1 MNKPAIILLSGGLDS
16 TTCAAI
22 AKKDGYDLHG
32 LTINYGQKHNY
43 ELKAAKLVAQNFQF
57 NSHAV
62 IDIDLAS
69 FGGSSLVSKEIE
81 VPKNRNL
88 EIKDDIPST
97 YVPARNT
104 VFLSIA
110 LAKAETINAFDI
122 FIGVNAIDYS
132 GYPDCRPEFILQF
145 EKMMNVATKDAVQ
158 NIGEYKIHTP
168 LIKLTKAEIIKKGQ
182 QLGIDYQITSS
193 CYSPNKYGQPC
204 GQCDACKLRI
214 KGFDDAGLADP
225 LTYVNRTK

>member
-43 ELKAAKLVAQNFQF
+43 ELKAAKLVAQNFKF

-88 EIKDDIPST
+88 GIKDDIPST

-158 NIGEYKIHTP
+158 NIGKYKIHTP

-214 KGFDDAGLADP
+214 KGFYDAGLADP
-225 LTYVNRTK
+225 LTYE

>member
-22 AKKDGYDLHG
+22 AKEDGYDLHG

-43 ELKAAKLVAQNFQF
+43 ELKAAKLVAQNLKF

-145 EKMMNVATKDAVQ
+145 EKMMNVATKDAAQ

-214 KGFDDAGLADP
+214 KGFYDAGLADP
-225 LTYVNRTK
+225 LNYE

>member
-43 ELKAAKLVAQNFQF
+43 ELKAAKLVAQNFKF

-88 EIKDDIPST
+88 GIKDDIPST

-145 EKMMNVATKDAVQ
+145 EKMMNLATKDAIQ

-214 KGFDDAGLADP
+214 KGFNDAGLADP
-225 LTYVNRTK
+225 LTYE

>member
-43 ELKAAKLVAQNFQF
+43 ELKAAKLVAQNFKF

-69 FGGSSLVSKEIE
+69 FGGSSLVSEEIE

-110 LAKAETINAFDI
+110 LAKAETINTFDI

-158 NIGEYKIHTP
+158 NVGKYKIHTP

-214 KGFDDAGLADP
+214 KGFYDAGLADP
-225 LTYVNRTK
+225 LNYE

>member
-43 ELKAAKLVAQNFQF
+43 ELKAAKLVAQNFKF

-81 VPKNRNL
+81 VPKNRNFG
-88 EIKDDIPST
+88 IKDDIPST

-158 NIGEYKIHTP
+158 NIGKYKIHTP

-214 KGFDDAGLADP
+214 KGFDDAGLTDP
-225 LTYVNRTK
+225 LTYE

>member
-22 AKKDGYDLHG
+22 AKEDGYDLHG

-43 ELKAAKLVAQNFQF
+43 ELKAAKLVAQNFKF

-69 FGGSSLVSKEIE
+69 FGGSSLVSKEIK
-81 VPKNRNL
+81 VPKNRKL
-88 EIKDDIPST
+88 GIKDDIPST

-145 EKMMNVATKDAVQ
+145 EKMMNVATKDAAQ

-182 QLGIDYQITSS
+182 QLGIDYQISSS
-193 CYSPNKYGQPC
+193 CYSPTNYGQRC
-204 GQCDACKLRI
+204 GHWGACKLRI
-214 KGFDDAGLADP
+214 KGFYDAGLADP
-225 LTYVNRTK
+225 LNYE

>member
-22 AKKDGYDLHG
+22 AKEDGYDLHG

-43 ELKAAKLVAQNFQF
+43 ELKAAKLVAQNFKF

-88 EIKDDIPST
+88 GIKDDIPST

-214 KGFDDAGLADP
+214 KGFDDAGLTDP
-225 LTYVNRTK
+225 LTYE

>member
-16 TTCAAI
+16 TTCSAI

-43 ELKAAKLVAQNFQF
+43 ELKAAKLVAQNFKF

-69 FGGSSLVSKEIE
+69 FGGSSLVSEEIE

-88 EIKDDIPST
+88 ENKDDIPST

-158 NIGEYKIHTP
+158 NVRKYKIHTP

-193 CYSPNKYGQPC
+193 CYSPNKNGKPA
-204 GQCDACKLRI
+204 GQCDAFKLRI
-214 KGFDDAGLADP
+214 NGCYDA
-225 LTYVNRTK
+225 

>member
-43 ELKAAKLVAQNFQF
+43 ELKAAKLVAQNFKF
-57 NSHAV
+57 NSHAI

-88 EIKDDIPST
+88 GIKDDIPST

-145 EKMMNVATKDAVQ
+145 EKMMNVATKDAAQ

-214 KGFDDAGLADP
+214 KGFYDAGLADP
-225 LTYVNRTK
+225 LNYE

>member
-43 ELKAAKLVAQNFQF
+43 ELNAAKLVAQNFKF

-69 FGGSSLVSKEIE
+69 FGGSSLVSKEIK

-88 EIKDDIPST
+88 GIKDDIPST

-145 EKMMNVATKDAVQ
+145 EKMMNVATKDAAQ

-214 KGFDDAGLADP
+214 KGFNDAGLADP
-225 LTYVNRTK
+225 LTYE

>member
-43 ELKAAKLVAQNFQF
+43 ELKAAKLVAQNFKF

-69 FGGSSLVSKEIE
+69 FGGSSLVSEEIE

-88 EIKDDIPST
+88 GIKDDIPST

-158 NIGEYKIHTP
+158 NIGKYKIHTP

-214 KGFDDAGLADP
+214 KGFYDAGLADP
-225 LTYVNRTK
+225 LNYE

>member
-1 MNKPAIILLSGGLDS
+1 MMKKAVVLLSGGLDS
-16 TTCAAI
+16 ATCLAI
-22 AKKDGYDLHG
+22 ARSNGFECYCLSLDYHQRH
-32 LTINYGQKHNY
+32 IA
-43 ELKAAKLVAQNFQF
+43 ELAAAKNIAKSLGAKMHKTAQL
-57 NSHAV
+57 
-62 IDIDLAS
+62 DLTL
-69 FGGSSLVSKEIE
+69 FGGSALTDTQIA
-81 VPKNRNL
+81 VP
-88 EIKDDIPST
+88 EQASEGIPVT

-132 GYPDCRPEFILQF
+132 GYPDCRPEFILEF

-158 NIGEYKIHTP
+158 SVGQYKIHTP

-214 KGFDDAGLADP
+214 KGFYDAGLVDP
-225 LTYVNRTK
+225 LNYE

>member
-22 AKKDGYDLHG
+22 AKKNDYDLHG

-43 ELKAAKLVAQNFQF
+43 EIKAAKCVAQNFRF
-57 NSHAV
+57 NSHA
-62 IDIDLAS
+62 IININLAS
-69 FGGSSLVSKEIE
+69 FGGSSLVSEELE

-88 EIKDDIPST
+88 EHEKEIPST

-110 LAKAETINAFDI
+110 LAKAETISAFDI
-122 FIGVNAIDYS
+122 FIGVNAVDYS

-158 NIGEYKIHTP
+158 GNQKYKIHTP
-168 LIKLTKAEIIKKGQ
+168 LIKLTKADIIRKGH
-182 QLGIDYQITSS
+182 QLGVDYKITSS
-193 CYSPNKYGQPC
+193 CYTPNQYGQPC

-214 KGFDDAGLADP
+214 KGFSDAGMIDP
-225 LTYVNRTK
+225 LTYK

>member
-22 AKKDGYDLHG
+22 AKEDGYDLHG

-43 ELKAAKLVAQNFQF
+43 ELKAAKLVAQNFKF

-69 FGGSSLVSKEIE
+69 FGGSSLVSEEIE

-88 EIKDDIPST
+88 KIKDDIPST

-145 EKMMNVATKDAVQ
+145 EKMMNVATKDAAQ

-214 KGFDDAGLADP
+214 KGFYDAGLADP
-225 LTYVNRTK
+225 LNYE

>member
-1 MNKPAIILLSGGLDS
+1 MKKPAIILLSGGLDS

-22 AKKDGYDLHG
+22 AKEDGYDLHG

-43 ELKAAKLVAQNFQF
+43 ELKAAKLVAQNFKF
-57 NSHAV
+57 NSHAI

-69 FGGSSLVSKEIE
+69 FGGSSLVSEEIE

-110 LAKAETINAFDI
+110 LAKAETINTFDI

-158 NIGEYKIHTP
+158 NVRKYKIHTP

-225 LTYVNRTK
+225 LTYE

>member
-22 AKKDGYDLHG
+22 AKEDGYDLHG

-43 ELKAAKLVAQNFQF
+43 ELKAAKLVAQNFKF
-57 NSHAV
+57 NSHAI
-62 IDIDLAS
+62 IDVDLAA
-69 FGGSSLVSKEIE
+69 FGGSSLVSEEIE

-88 EIKDDIPST
+88 GIKDDIPST

-193 CYSPNKYGQPC
+193 CYSPNKYGNPC

-214 KGFDDAGLADP
+214 KGFYDAGLADP
-225 LTYVNRTK
+225 LTYE

>member
-43 ELKAAKLVAQNFQF
+43 ELKAAKLVAQNFKF

-158 NIGEYKIHTP
+158 SVGQYKIHTP

-214 KGFDDAGLADP
+214 KGFDDAGLTDP
-225 LTYVNRTK
+225 LTYE

>member
-22 AKKDGYDLHG
+22 AKEDGYDLHG

-43 ELKAAKLVAQNFQF
+43 ELKAAKLVAQNFKF

-69 FGGSSLVSKEIE
+69 FGGSSLVSKKIEI
-81 VPKNRNL
+81 PKNRNL

-158 NIGEYKIHTP
+158 NIGKYKIHTP

-193 CYSPNKYGQPC
+193 CYSPNKYGKPC

-214 KGFDDAGLADP
+214 KGFYDAGLADP
-225 LTYVNRTK
+225 LNYE

>member
-22 AKKDGYDLHG
+22 AKKNNYDLHG
-32 LTINYGQKHNY
+32 LTINYGQKHDY
-43 ELKAAKLVAQNFQF
+43 ELKAAKLVAQNFKF
-57 NSHAV
+57 NSHV
-62 IDIDLAS
+62 IINIDLAS
-69 FGGSSLVSKEIE
+69 FGGSSLVSEEIE

-88 EIKDDIPST
+88 EDKKEIPST

-122 FIGVNAIDYS
+122 FIGVNAVDYS
-132 GYPDCRPEFILQF
+132 GYPDCRSEFILQF

-158 NIGEYKIHTP
+158 KNGRYKIHTP
-168 LIKLTKAEIIKKGQ
+168 LIELTKAEIIKKGY
-182 QLGIDYQITSS
+182 QLGVDYKITSS
-193 CYSPNKYGQPC
+193 CYIPNQYGQPC

-214 KGFDDAGLADP
+214 KGFSDAGMIDP
-225 LTYVNRTK
+225 LTYE

>member
-22 AKKDGYDLHG
+22 AKEDGYDLHG

-43 ELKAAKLVAQNFQF
+43 ELKAAKLVAQNFKF

-88 EIKDDIPST
+88 GIKDDIPST

-214 KGFDDAGLADP
+214 KGFYDAGLADP
-225 LTYVNRTK
+225 LTYE

>member
-43 ELKAAKLVAQNFQF
+43 ELKAAKLVAQNFKF

-69 FGGSSLVSKEIE
+69 FGGSSLVSKEIQ

-88 EIKDDIPST
+88 EMKNDIPST

-122 FIGVNAIDYS
+122 FLGVNAIDYS

-158 NIGEYKIHTP
+158 NIGKYKIHTP

-214 KGFDDAGLADP
+214 KGFYDAGLADP
-225 LTYVNRTK
+225 LNYE

>member
-43 ELKAAKLVAQNFQF
+43 ELKAAKLVAQNFKF

-69 FGGSSLVSKEIE
+69 FGGSSLVSEEIE

-88 EIKDDIPST
+88 ENKDDIPST

-214 KGFDDAGLADP
+214 KGFYDAGLADP
-225 LTYVNRTK
+225 LNYE

>member
-1 MNKPAIILLSGGLDS
+1 MNKPAIILLSGGLES

-22 AKKDGYDLHG
+22 AKKDNYDLHG
-32 LTINYGQKHNY
+32 LTINYGQKHDF
-43 ELKAAKLVAQNFQF
+43 ELKAAKLVAQNFKF
-57 NSHAV
+57 NSHV
-62 IDIDLAS
+62 IINIDLAS
-69 FGGSSLVSKEIE
+69 FGGSSLVSEEIE

-88 EIKDDIPST
+88 EDKKEIPST

-122 FIGVNAIDYS
+122 FIGVNAVDYS

-158 NIGEYKIHTP
+158 KNGRYKIHTP
-168 LIKLTKAEIIKKGQ
+168 LIELTKAEIIKKGY
-182 QLGIDYQITSS
+182 QLGVDYKITSS
-193 CYSPNKYGQPC
+193 CYTPNESGQPC

-214 KGFDDAGLADP
+214 KGFSDAGIIDP
-225 LTYVNRTK
+225 LNYG

>member
-22 AKKDGYDLHG
+22 AKEDGYDLHG

-43 ELKAAKLVAQNFQF
+43 ELKAAKLVAQNFKF

-104 VFLSIA
+104 VFLYIA

-145 EKMMNVATKDAVQ
+145 EKMMNVATKDAAQ
-158 NIGEYKIHTP
+158 NVGKYKIHTP

-214 KGFDDAGLADP
+214 KGFYDAGLADP
-225 LTYVNRTK
+225 LNYE

>member
-43 ELKAAKLVAQNFQF
+43 ELKAAKLVAQNFKF

-88 EIKDDIPST
+88 GIKDDIPST

-214 KGFDDAGLADP
+214 KGFYDAGLADP
-225 LTYVNRTK
+225 LTYE

>member
-22 AKKDGYDLHG
+22 AKEDGYDLHG

-43 ELKAAKLVAQNFQF
+43 ELKAAKLVAQNFKF

-69 FGGSSLVSKEIE
+69 FGGSSLVSEEIE

-88 EIKDDIPST
+88 GIKDDIPST

-145 EKMMNVATKDAVQ
+145 EKMMNVATKDAAQ

-214 KGFDDAGLADP
+214 KGFYDAGLVDP
-225 LTYVNRTK
+225 LNYE

>member
-22 AKKDGYDLHG
+22 AKEDGHDLHG

-43 ELKAAKLVAQNFQF
+43 ELKAAKLVAQNFKF

-69 FGGSSLVSKEIE
+69 FGGSSLVSKGIE

-88 EIKDDIPST
+88 GIKDDIPST

-145 EKMMNVATKDAVQ
+145 EKMMNVATKDAAQ

-182 QLGIDYQITSS
+182 QLGINYQITSS
-193 CYSPNKYGQPC
+193 CYLPNKYGQPC

-214 KGFDDAGLADP
+214 KGFYDAGLADP
-225 LTYVNRTK
+225 LTYE

>member
-43 ELKAAKLVAQNFQF
+43 ELKAAKLVAQNFKF

-158 NIGEYKIHTP
+158 NIGKYKIHTP

-225 LTYVNRTK
+225 LTYE

>member
-22 AKKDGYDLHG
+22 AKEDGYDLHG

-43 ELKAAKLVAQNFQF
+43 ELKAAKLVAQNFKF

-69 FGGSSLVSKEIE
+69 FGGSSLVSEEIE

-132 GYPDCRPEFILQF
+132 GYPDCRPEFILLF
-145 EKMMNVATKDAVQ
+145 EKMMNVATKDAAQ

-168 LIKLTKAEIIKKGQ
+168 LIKLTKAEIIQKGQ

-225 LTYVNRTK
+225 LTYE